1 MEEFHEPLYWASFNV
16 YGRDSMFDLEELRR
30 SVAEESFVKAQKM
43 AVERFRG
50 LVHRNEGDMR
60 GVDIL

>member
-43 AVERFRG
+43 AVERFG

-60 GVDIL
+60 EVDIL

>member
-1 MEEFHEPLYWASFNV
+1 
-16 YGRDSMFDLEELRR
+16 MFDLEELRR

-43 AVERFRG
+43 AVERFG

-60 GVDIL
+60 EVDIL